1 MGWGPRGQGEGMKV
15 VVARGVWAALLV
27 SLGLAAL
34 GIIPGAAGAAVD
46 LKETEAV
53 CRTAFGDTGP
63 HLRPVADAAP
73 GQVMS
78 VGITW
83 KWDAWS
89 GGQLTEILTCASI
102 DGRLAPE
109 LTTRE
114 LEPDNDGAAT
124 VSLTMPADRVGSV
137 VCGQSL
143 LVGTANGRASTSK
156 ATPFCFRIVAG
167 VGTMAAPPAPAA
179 ASVPPMAAPAPAAPA
194 ASAPAAPAAPA
205 AAPREAA
212 PAAPTPPASEEP
224 KVLGEAVTKGS
235 PPAAAPG
242 TPAEGPAGAG
252 LARTGSTPR
261 SWTAAA
267 GALFVLGGL
276 AVALSAPAVR
286 TRAVSPG

>member
-1 MGWGPRGQGEGMKV
+1 MKV
-15 VVARGVWAALLV
+15 VVARGAWGALLV

-63 HLRPVADAAP
+63 HLRPLADAAP

-83 KWDAWS
+83 KWDAWD

-114 LEPDNDGAAT
+114 MAPDNDGASTAT
-124 VSLTMPADRVGSV
+124 LTMPKDRAGSV

-143 LVGTANGRASTSK
+143 LVGTAHGRASTSK
-156 ATPFCFRIVAG
+156 ATPFCFRIVAD
-167 VGTMAAPPAPAA
+167 VGTMAAPSAPAT
-179 ASVPPMAAPAPAAPA
+179 ASVPQAAPAAPA
-194 ASAPAAPAAPA
+194 APPAPAAPAAPA
-205 AAPREAA
+205 AAPKEAVPA
-212 PAAPTPPASEEP
+212 PPTPPASQEP

-235 PPAAAPG
+235 PPAATPT
-242 TPAEGPAGAG
+242 TPAERPAGAG
-252 LARTGSTPR
+252 LARTGSAPR

-267 GALFVLGGL
+267 GALFALGGL
-276 AVALSAPAVR
+276 AVALGAPAGRRREVH
-286 TRAVSPG
+286 PE